1 MIQQFWKEEKR
12 IKSLFVVDFFLY
24 FCTFLLVPIIPIY
37 MKDFL
42 NFNSSQVGLTIGI
55 PSVIG
60 CFFGGISYLCY
71 KKFGSYLSIL
81 LSICIDIIVYMFLFL
96 KGDFYLIFLIYIFKG
111 FSGCIFMPI
120 FKNLYIN
127 ALEKK
132 ENKVFVF
139 KIRYILI
146 CTSAIFA
153 PLVSNYLYPVS
164 EKLIFI
170 IVIAINVICSFII
183 LTKKN
188 LINSIEVHSNSIIPL
203 KKIILQKKY
212 FFIFLIACIGI
223 LSVFSQFEGTFILTL
238 DDSIA
243 LNMFS
248 KLLILNSILGI
259 IFQVFHMQF
268 FKKISSYHSIIIGC
282 LFFSSSYFSFFISKN
297 SIVSLSFSILL
308 FTLGE
313 TLVLPN
319 IEIFTTEISSENE
332 RVIFY
337 SLLEFKRLGFF
348 LGPFL
353 SGIILANFSPAFMFL
368 FFSSLSIFSCCIF
381 MYFKY
386 KYFP

>member
-1 MIQQFWKEEKR
+1 MIQLFWKEEKK
-12 IKSLFVVDFFLY
+12 IKSLFLVDFFLY

-42 NFNSSQVGLTIGI
+42 NFNTSQVGLIIGI

-71 KKFGSYLSIL
+71 KKFGSFISIL
-81 LSICIDIIVYMFLFL
+81 FSICIDITVYIFLFL
-96 KGDFYLIFLIYIFKG
+96 KGNFYFIFFIYIFKG

-127 ALEKK
+127 TLENK
-132 ENKVFVF
+132 ENKSFVF

-153 PLVSNYLYPVS
+153 PLLSNLMYPIS

-170 IVIAINVICSFII
+170 IAITINIICSFII
-183 LTKKN
+183 LTKRK
-188 LINSIEVHSNSIIPL
+188 LINSIEVLKNNISL
-203 KKIILQKKY
+203 KKIIFQKNY
-212 FFIFLIACIGI
+212 FFVFLIGCIGI
-223 LSVFSQFEGTFILTL
+223 LTVFSQFEGTFILTL
-238 DDSIA
+238 DDSTA
-243 LNMFS
+243 LNTFS

-259 IFQVFHMQF
+259 FFQLFHMQF

-282 LFFSSSYFSFFISKN
+282 LFFSLSYFSFFILEK
-297 SIVSLSFSILL
+297 SIFSLSFSIFL

-319 IEIFTTEISSENE
+319 IEIFTTEISTETE
-332 RVIFY
+332 RIIFY

-353 SGIILANFSPAFMFL
+353 SGIILANFSTSFMFL
-368 FFSSLSIFSCCIF
+368 SFSVLSILSCFIF
-381 MYFKY
+381 IYFKH
-386 KYFP
+386 KYIT